1 MLGGNHQGTDLDN
14 YHLPF
19 FFLSLLYVLKKNF
32 FQIFSLLTPLASLRL
47 LLLSLGRKQ
56 AEDFSRDPSMNMS

>member
-19 FFLSLLYVLKKNF
+19 FFKPTLCFEKNF